1 LYSRACRVYCV
12 SVVVFTLPSLSHL
25 TAHPQSHA
33 SKIRGRFMALT
44 EVVSPMANLESYILF
59 LEEVR

>member
-1 LYSRACRVYCV
+1 MYCV